1 MLPTTLSILP
11 QYFSVLLH
19 IIQSCLFTPRLWEL
33 NTLQL
38 KVKHMQTHKHATSSE
53 NNLAKRHWTK
63 LCPTQVRHFSVS
75 PQTLNEDVFQPVLCL
90 CRCFLQH
97 MLWHWWSCFPVALVL
112 RFMSF
117 PELKSWALSSR
128 GATVHNNYAT
138 ALQKPYIS
146 PHLKVSTSLCSMPAE
161 EVSASIEMH
170 KGHYCPRGSH
180 DPSWSTGG
188 AGVKRA
194 HPSFLRAP
202 LSCVRLSQVLRWT
215 LLLKSWPVSR
225 TSFSRAVRLPLQET
239 EISNFCDILLCNE
252 SVKGKW
258 KGGDAP

>member
-1 MLPTTLSILP
+1 MLQVQKTTSRRDTEQNCVLP
-11 QYFSVLLH
+11 RSVTFL
-19 IIQSCLFTPRLWEL
+19 CP
-33 NTLQL
+33 
-38 KVKHMQTHKHATSSE
+38 HKHLMKMFYTLFYVSADVELSFFAAHVVTLMKLFSCSACAVFHVFSWVEMQSSE
-53 NNLAKRHWTK
+53 
-63 LCPTQVRHFSVS
+63 
-75 PQTLNEDVFQPVLCL
+75 
-90 CRCFLQH
+90 
-97 MLWHWWSCFPVALVL
+97 
-112 RFMSF
+112 
-117 PELKSWALSSR
+117 LS

-170 KGHYCPRGSH
+170 RGHYCPRGSH
-180 DPSWSTGG
+180 NPSWSTGG

-202 LSCVRLSQVLRWT
+202 LSYVRLSQVLRWT
-215 LLLKSWPVSR
+215 LLLKSWPVSH